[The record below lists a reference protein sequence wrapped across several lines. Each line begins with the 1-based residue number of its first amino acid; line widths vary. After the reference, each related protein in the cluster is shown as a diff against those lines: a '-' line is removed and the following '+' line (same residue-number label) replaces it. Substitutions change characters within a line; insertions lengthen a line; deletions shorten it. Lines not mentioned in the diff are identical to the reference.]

1 MSDLSYFDIYKK
13 RLNRY
18 GNNYQTRTQNKRE
31 REFENYLLKSVY
43 RIDFTHEE
51 EIHPATFEKYK
62 QDETA
67 TFHYLLT
74 RTNLELGN
82 GTILMLPSKNEE
94 LRPWMVYYLEDVIAR
109 GYNRYILLKMTH
121 LLTWKD
127 REGNIQESWAYFY
140 GQEDNMLKDELQA
153 RSRADARYTENLK
166 GSFFI
171 MPLNKHLKK
180 DDYLEIGEGEL
191 KEGYRVTGFDI
202 QSTLG
207 VEYVTVDP
215 VYLYDESPDP
225 IETREIREPNGEDD
239 FFWLRGGSD

>member
-1 MSDLSYFDIYKK
+1 MSGNSYYDIYLK

-18 GNNYQTRTQNKRE
+18 GLDYQTRTQNKRE
-31 REFENYLLKSVY
+31 RDFEGYLLKSIY
-43 RIDFTHEE
+43 RIDFDYEE
-51 EIHPATFEKYK
+51 KLHPAIFEKYK

-74 RTNLELGN
+74 RTSLNIDN
-82 GTILMLPSKNEE
+82 GTILMLPNKDRQLN
-94 LRPWMVYYLEDVIAR
+94 PWMIYYLEDVVAS
-109 GYNRYILLKMTH
+109 GYNRYVVLKMTH
-121 LLTWKD
+121 YLTWKD
-127 REGNIQESWAYFY
+127 RKGEIQNSWAYFY

-171 MPLNKHLKK
+171 LPLNKNLKK

-191 KEGYRVTGFDI
+191 KEGYRVTGFDT

-215 VYLYDESPDP
+215 VYLYDNSPAPVMTLEEKEAGSNDY
-225 IETREIREPNGEDD
+225 
-239 FFWLRGGSD
+239 FWLNGGA